1 MKTTG
6 GFASWMAS
14 EVTATETSYK
24 EHYGRF
30 LAADPERLHFAAHSH
45 HHWPD
50 VTRDAMLRYWD
61 DTAEL
66 SDDKWERVFGKE
78 VPSAQH
84 HVARIIGVDRPGQV
98 AFGANTH
105 EFLTRILSGFPGG
118 RPKRILTTGS
128 EFYSFARQAAR
139 LEEEGVVVEQV
150 PTEPFET
157 FEERFTAAAKKGG
170 HDLVFLSH
178 VFFDSGFVGRGLDA
192 IVDAVPDPETVIVV
206 DGYHSFCA
214 VPFSIRAIQDRVF
227 YMGGGY
233 KYAQSG
239 EALGWLYVPSGCT
252 MRPENTGWFADFS
265 NLKKAQEGVQYPDDA
280 FRFWGATFDP
290 VGVYRFNSVM
300 DLWQRSG
307 LDVAAVHE
315 KVQVAQRLFLEKCQ
329 EGGPLDAQALLLH
342 PDGLERQGHFLTFRT
357 PEAQDLYDRLKAAK
371 IMTDV
376 RRDRLRFGFGL
387 YHDQSDVEALFERLE
402 RL

>member
-1 MKTTG
+1 
-6 GFASWMAS
+6 MAP
-14 EVTATETSYK
+14 EVTTTETSYK

-30 LAADPERLHFAAHSH
+30 LSADPERLHFAAHSH

-61 DTAEL
+61 DAAEL
-66 SDDKWERVFGKE
+66 SDDKWERIFGTE
-78 VPSAQH
+78 VPSAQR
-84 HVARIIGVDRPGQV
+84 HVADIIGVDHPGQV
-98 AFGANTH
+98 AFGASTH
-105 EFLTRILSGFPGG
+105 EFVTRILSGFPGG
-118 RPKRILTTGS
+118 RPKRVLTTDS

-139 LEEEGVVVEQV
+139 LEEEGVVVERV
-150 PTEPFET
+150 ATEPFET
-157 FEERFTAAAKKGG
+157 FEERFTAAVEKGG

-178 VFFDSGFVGRGLDA
+178 VFFDSGFVVRGLDA
-192 IVDAVPDPETVIVV
+192 IVEAVPDPETVVVV

-227 YMGGGY
+227 YTAGGY

-239 EALGWLYVPSGCT
+239 EALGWLYVPPGCT

-265 NLKKAQEGVQYPDDA
+265 NLKKAQSGVQYPDDA

-300 DLWQRSG
+300 ALWDRIG
-307 LDVAAVHE
+307 LDVE
-315 KVQVAQRLFLEKCQ
+315 KVHDKVQEAQRLFLEKCRAD
-329 EGGPLDAQALLLH
+329 GPLDAGALLLH
-342 PDGLERQGHFLTFRT
+342 TDGLERQGHFFTFRT
-357 PEAQDLYDRLKAAK
+357 PEAQDLYARLKAAK

-387 YHDQSDVEALFERLE
+387 YHDRSDVEALFERLE